1 MDNEE
6 KKLGVVSLTALVT
19 GNMIGA
25 GNFFIA
31 VRDGASGQPEF
42 GFLDIHYTR
51 VVIFGVRLFPDERH
65 DSQDRRA
72 LCLCTCRPGQRAWVS
87 NRLLLLD

>member
-19 GNMIGA
+19 GNMIGCRH
-25 GNFFIA
+25 FSTA
-31 VRDGASGQPEF
+31 VRDGASRQPEF
-42 GFLDIHYTR
+42 GFLDIHYDR
-51 VVIFGVRLFPDERH
+51 VAVFGVCLFPDEHH
-65 DSQDRRA
+65 DTQDRRA
-72 LCLCTCRPGQRAWVS
+72 LCLCTCRPGQRPWVS